1 MKLNYIRIEKDKVFP
16 LIIGLLT
23 LIAFLYLVYDTTET
37 HIQEV
42 TVVEKNIN
50 KWYPNGKAVC
60 GYLFNGGNG
69 EWHLVTE
76 NPEKDYNYL
85 EVGKTYLVVTNNR
98 LGIKEILKE
107 R

>member
-1 MKLNYIRIEKDKVFP
+1 MGYDLTKTQIE
-16 LIIGLLT
+16 
-23 LIAFLYLVYDTTET
+23 
-37 HIQEV
+37 EV
-42 TVVEKNIN
+42 TVIEKNIN

-60 GYLFNGGNG
+60 SYLFNSGNG
-69 EWHLVTE
+69 EWHLVSE

>member
-16 LIIGLLT
+16 LIILLLS
-23 LIAFLYLVYDTTET
+23 LIAFLYIVYDTTET

-60 GYLFNGGNG
+60 GYLFNGGSG
-69 EWHLVTE
+69 EWHLVTD
-76 NPEKDYNYL
+76 NPKKDYNYL

-107 R
+107 K